1 MAVLESAGSKGSV
14 QVNGTIVKKNTS
26 CELKSG
32 DEVVFGSL
40 GNHAYVS
47 ITVV

>member
-1 MAVLESAGSKGSV
+1 MAMVESIGSKGL
-14 QVNGTIVKKNTS
+14 QVNGKNLKKNTS
-26 CELKSG
+26 CELRSG

-47 ITVV
+47 FPAI

>member
-1 MAVLESAGSKGSV
+1 MAMLESKGSV
-14 QVNGTIVKKNTS
+14 KVNGRLVNKSAS

-47 ITVV
+47 FPA